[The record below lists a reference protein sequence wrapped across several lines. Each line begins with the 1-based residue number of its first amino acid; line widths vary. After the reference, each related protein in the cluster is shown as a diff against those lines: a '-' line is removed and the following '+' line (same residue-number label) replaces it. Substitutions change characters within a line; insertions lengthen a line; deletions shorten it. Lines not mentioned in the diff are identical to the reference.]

1 MNGCQTELICLVLL
15 SLALLISLCLNV
27 IFCIKRRS
35 ILCKDTKEC
44 CHPDNHDGERPP
56 QDEGQ
61 YFHNLNHHEQ
71 QENPHNHHEQQEN
84 PIYGNISTDRRGSV
98 EVCYEM
104 MTLQHTRDRMKS
116 LEPDLNYASLD
127 LKVANKYK
135 KNHRHQQGHTQG
147 RNKPQDQLPVHH
159 TPSVNAF
166 LEVEADMDAHLPS
179 RDTGTMVSH
188 SSIYLNSQQ
197 IAEETEEMER
207 EWGIDM
213 ERVTAGWEGIRR
225 REDGGSRE
233 WKGEQESEERKGRQ
247 DISNGSVC
255 TQLSE
260 IDAIQSGTDH
270 FINSFS
276 HDSVPQ
282 A

>member
-1 MNGCQTELICLVLL
+1 MSSSALNEDPFCAKTQKSAATQTIMTEKGRHRMKGNIFITLIIMSSRKIPTIIMSNRKIQSTATSAQTE
-15 SLALLISLCLNV
+15 
-27 IFCIKRRS
+27 
-35 ILCKDTKEC
+35 E
-44 CHPDNHDGERPP
+44 
-56 QDEGQ
+56 
-61 YFHNLNHHEQ
+61 
-71 QENPHNHHEQQEN
+71 
-84 PIYGNISTDRRGSV
+84 
-98 EVCYEM
+98 
-104 MTLQHTRDRMKS
+104 S